1 VGGEKNMSRGRKGTG
16 VRPRNGNIEVSFQ
29 FQGTRC
35 AERINLKP
43 TPPNLKHAVR
53 LRAEIVAKIESGTF
67 DYAEYFPS
75 STRAKVSAVLSIDEY
90 LFQRIASSMMQVYG
104 ENHHESTRR
113 GYETALRKY
122 WLPCFADRDIRDLDI
137 ETVALEVSAIDWD
150 RLGSSTRNNYLI
162 ALRAVFSYALE
173 TGKIKTDPTAMIKNR
188 KPTPRRADP
197 LGLDEVD
204 KLVGFLR
211 ESRRDEIGNYIE
223 FAIWTGLRPEEQIEL
238 KWEDIDFRH
247 ATMRIERAFALGKVK
262 DTKTGGV
269 RDVELNQMALS
280 ALQRQKAS
288 TFLAGQY
295 VFVTPTGERYQTHK
309 VIAEKSWKW
318 ALKRLGMRYRNFY
331 QCRHTYATLNLMAG
345 ANIAWIAKQLGNS
358 PEVCSRVYAKW
369 IDGAD
374 RSRENN
380 KLAQFLA
387 QSRDADAPIC
397 DVIATFG
404 GVVDDEA
411 NEINNLIGRRNWI
424 RTNK

>member
-1 VGGEKNMSRGRKGTG
+1 MPRGRKGTG
-16 VRPRNGNIEVSFQ
+16 VRPRNDNIEISFQ

-35 AERINLKP
+35 AERISLKP
-43 TPPNLKHAVR
+43 TPPNLKYAVR
-53 LRAEIVAKIESGTF
+53 LRAEIVAKIEVGTF
-67 DYAEYFPS
+67 EYPEYFPRSRRAQVTPQLS
-75 STRAKVSAVLSIDEY
+75 SDEY
-90 LFQRIASSMMQVYG
+90 LFQRVVANMMKVFG

-113 GYETALRKY
+113 GYETALLKY
-122 WLPCFADRDIRDLDI
+122 WLPCFNDRDIRDLDA
-137 ETVALEVSAIDWD
+137 EAVALEVSAIDWD
-150 RLGSSTRNNYLI
+150 RLATSTRNNYLI
-162 ALRAVFSYALE
+162 ALRAVFSYALQ
-173 TGKIKTDPTAMIKNR
+173 TGKIKTDPTTMIKNR

-197 LGLDEVD
+197 LSLDDVD
-204 KLVGFLR
+204 KLLGFLR
-211 ESRRDEIGNYIE
+211 DNRRDQIGNYIE

-238 KWEDIDFRH
+238 KWDDIDFRT

-262 DTKTGGV
+262 NTKTGNV
-269 RDVELNQMALS
+269 RDVELNSMALA

-288 TFLAGQY
+288 TFLAGEY

-380 KLAQFLA
+380 KLAQFMA
-387 QSRDADAPIC
+387 ENRDADNRIC

-404 GVVDDEA
+404 VVVDHA
-411 NEINNLIGRRNWI
+411 SKEINNLSGRRNWI
-424 RTNK
+424 RTKK